1 MRSLKKELAIT
12 TAVAASIFSGYA
24 AGAAVQNKSN
34 DCHPDSG
41 YALSMQDAKA
51 EKVLGVYY
59 IKRLQAISLDS
70 NNHIDTDQGHTIDAA
85 SMQLNTYL
93 RGTLRDGKKEV
104 YWVQDTVTF
113 VYSKNGMKQY
123 LSSEA
128 YKFNATGS
136 DELVMSAAKGKGS
149 IFSDGSCTNSAESPA
164 EKGMTY
170 IYATRNMPI
179 HMPQYGFLEMD
190 EQLKNGRID
199 ITIKYLGENYKKVD
213 TYDTIV
219 LGRSGEFTKAH
230 FVSNKVLDTEL
241 GFGGDGCGSTA
252 YFMKM
257 KAYLGMYF
265 YNKKSYI
272 PVRYM
277 HGNPSTEEESANLE
291 CRYTG
296 GMEEFYRNKT
306 LKNKELITAA
316 RVYDKVVLGQEHV
329 K

>member
-1 MRSLKKELAIT
+1 MLLTE
-12 TAVAASIFSGYA
+12 
-24 AGAAVQNKSN
+24 
-34 DCHPDSG
+34 H
-41 YALSMQDAKA
+41 
-51 EKVLGVYY
+51 
-59 IKRLQAISLDS
+59 
-70 NNHIDTDQGHTIDAA
+70 
-85 SMQLNTYL
+85 
-93 RGTLRDGKKEV
+93 
-104 YWVQDTVTF
+104 
-113 VYSKNGMKQY
+113 
-123 LSSEA
+123 
-128 YKFNATGS
+128 
-136 DELVMSAAKGKGS
+136 
-149 IFSDGSCTNSAESPA
+149 
-164 EKGMTY
+164 
-170 IYATRNMPI
+170 
-179 HMPQYGFLEMD
+179 
-190 EQLKNGRID
+190 
-199 ITIKYLGENYKKVD
+199 
-213 TYDTIV
+213 
-219 LGRSGEFTKAH
+219 H